1 MIPTLLWRCPLCAT
15 NDALRQ
21 VERRFR
27 TDRLHCTHCH
37 AEWRV
42 RLIPGDN
49 FYLKLVRQAIPSTTL
64 RASLPND
71 EYSLAV
77 WYDRMKE
84 SLRLEPRHD
93 PALALD
99 PGETLYL
106 ASGAAEL
113 QAEASDPLF
122 FPAPEPRRKLDKR
135 HIEGRS
141 AGRGR
146 LFLTDRRL
154 VWLGTGPVRT
164 FPLTRLNSAYAVMDL
179 GLALMVER
187 RMYTVYFFEESL
199 LKWVTYLALVARQV
213 LVETRHRIE
222 TSHF

>member
-15 NDALRQ
+15 DDALIHI
-21 VERRFR
+21 ERRFR
-27 TDRLHCTHCH
+27 ADRLYCTHCR

-42 RLIPGDN
+42 RRVPGDN
-49 FYLKLVRQAIPSTTL
+49 FYLKLTVGQNGI
-64 RASLPND
+64 LPTD
-71 EYSLAV
+71 ERSLAT
-77 WYDRMKE
+77 WYDVMKAT
-84 SLRLEPRHD
+84 LRLEPRHD
-93 PALALD
+93 PALTLD

-122 FPAPEPRRKLDKR
+122 FPTSEPRRKLDKR
-135 HIEGRS
+135 DIEGRS

-154 VWLGTGPVRT
+154 AWLSQGPPHS
-164 FPLTRLNSAYAVMDL
+164 FSLAHLNSAYAVMDV

-187 RMYTVYFFEESL
+187 RLYTVYFFEESL
-199 LKWVTYLALVARQV
+199 LKWVTYLALVAQQV
-213 LVETRHRIE
+213 LAETGHRIE